1 MINFLITFLI
11 LASNLFAND
20 DYELKLYEK
29 IFSSIYPSQ
38 KLKIYSD
45 DTTSVLLKR
54 SDRFVIVKDCSDA
67 QILIGKNL
75 HLDEKCD
82 NKPRFTTSY
91 NSFINN
97 KNVIGAF
104 YWRKGR
110 PQMKF
115 KKDILKKFNIKI
127 PKSLE
132 KFSK

>member
-1 MINFLITFLI
+1 LIRYFITFLV
-11 LASNLFAND
+11 LFSTLFAND

-45 DTTSVLLKR
+45 DTVSELLKK
-54 SDRFVIVKDCSDA
+54 SDMFIIVSTCDDA
-67 QILIGKNL
+67 NILIGKNFSF
-75 HLDEKCD
+75 DKKCT
-82 NKPRFTTSY
+82 NKPQFATSY

-97 KNVIGAF
+97 ENVIGAF

-110 PQMKF
+110 PQIKF
-115 KKDILKKFNIKI
+115 KKDILNKFNITL